1 MFYMHWLLCK
11 MNLPFH
17 YYLVTVL
24 VFHLYRFCAASRGG
38 NSLRKSNIKTWR
50 QQTIIG
56 VRTFTPEVTFLSLL
70 CSFQGKKKNLDSNKP
85 ELVMARTHSS
95 GAALTKSTAVMK
107 SHSPSPWGLNN
118 YFITQINTQNQRF
131 LSSVLLFKSICL
143 GMAESVHVLW
153 LQTKS
158 SNTSPHLPP

>member
-70 CSFQGKKKNLDSNKP
+70 CSFQGKKKKSGQQQTRAGNGKDTFIRSSTDKKHSCDEITLTFTMRLEQLFYHPNKYSKP
-85 ELVMARTHSS
+85 TIS
-95 GAALTKSTAVMK
+95 
-107 SHSPSPWGLNN
+107 
-118 YFITQINTQNQRF
+118 
-131 LSSVLLFKSICL
+131 
-143 GMAESVHVLW
+143 
-153 LQTKS
+153 
-158 SNTSPHLPP
+158 